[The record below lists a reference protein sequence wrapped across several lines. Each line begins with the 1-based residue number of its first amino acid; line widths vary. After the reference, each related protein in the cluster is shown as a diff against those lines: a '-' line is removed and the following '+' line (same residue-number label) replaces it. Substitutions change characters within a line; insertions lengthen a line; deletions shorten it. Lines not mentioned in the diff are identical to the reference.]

1 MENRKGVR
9 YRKPPLIEAL
19 CEFRFQETETIPNII
34 LGRLYEQIEED
45 FPTVETHRGIGV
57 QTQKGTLAPTI
68 VMEERTRFA
77 NKDGTKLIQI
87 GSGLLVVN
95 QLKPYKDYLSF
106 RAFIEQTLE
115 TYRKVAKPK
124 DIQRIGLRYI
134 NRIEIKA
141 DQSLEDVFNISFI
154 IPSMFQNFP
163 DPYLLKMEF
172 EYSNGRDKL
181 VVILATAPE
190 EKDLVEGVMLDFDYA
205 LSKPDEINGNLLEW
219 LDEAH
224 DKIEKAFH
232 ACLKESVIN
241 TFEPEDI

>member
-1 MENRKGVR
+1 MEKKGVR
-9 YRKPPLIEAL
+9 YKKPPLIEAL

-34 LGRLYEQIEED
+34 LGRLYEQIEEG

-57 QTQKGTLAPTI
+57 QKQDGTLTSTI

-77 NKDGTKLIQI
+77 SKDGTKLIQV
-87 GSGLLVVN
+87 GSGLLMVN

-106 RAFIEQTLE
+106 RTFIEQTLE
-115 TYRKVAKPK
+115 TYRRVAKPK

-141 DQSLEDVFNISFI
+141 NQSLEDVFNISFI

-163 DPYLLKMEF
+163 HPYLLKMDF
-172 EYSNGRDKL
+172 AYSGGRDQL
-181 VVILATAPE
+181 VIVLKTALPE
-190 EKDLVEGVMLDFDYA
+190 DDSVNAVMLDFDYA
-205 LSKPDEINGNLLEW
+205 LSKPNEINGNLLEW